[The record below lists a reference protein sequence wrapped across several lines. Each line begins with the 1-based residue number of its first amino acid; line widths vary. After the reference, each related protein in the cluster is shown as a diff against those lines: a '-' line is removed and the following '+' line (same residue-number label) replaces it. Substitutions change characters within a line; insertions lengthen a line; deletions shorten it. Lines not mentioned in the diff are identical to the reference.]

1 MAKYT
6 HSHASLD
13 LKAHA
18 MSIMK
23 GSGCQ
28 VCFLRVKLHFRK
40 AIWAWLELTSE
51 STDRQLTRI
60 LCKSFLVSAHT
71 TTHFIQKWIL
81 LLLQVALSWLI
92 PLKSSYD
99 PILNYSPAVK
109 PKAVR
114 QTPCPCVQ
122 TILTTTVSPGKHWR
136 SLTGHPRH
144 TVLQADHSRLR
155 LGKLLGVVT
164 VPIIC
169 WAAALY
175 SSKCVGHRK
184 QTLLLQTQG
193 GFEGRWFRVDGMQQV
208 LR

>member
-51 STDRQLTRI
+51 PTDRQLTRI

-71 TTHFIQKWIL
+71 TTHFLQKWIL

-109 PKAVR
+109 PQSRSTNPVPMCPDHPRHYSQSR
-114 QTPCPCVQ
+114 QTPKESNRSS
-122 TILTTTVSPGKHWR
+122 SPHRTPSWPQQAPAWK
-136 SLTGHPRH
+136 TPRGS
-144 TVLQADHSRLR
+144 HSTDY
-155 LGKLLGVVT
+155 LLGCC
-164 VPIIC
+164 P
-169 WAAALY
+169 L
-175 SSKCVGHRK
+175 
-184 QTLLLQTQG
+184 
-193 GFEGRWFRVDGMQQV
+193 
-208 LR
+208 